1 MWSLYP
7 NKLKACAAISDIAA
21 RNKGRAVSSKVIGG
35 LIDVLK
41 LHGKTDSGASKVAL
55 ESCCHAI
62 EALCKAEAANI
73 TKFNEFNAL
82 HVIEYDVTVADD
94 LSGDKLSR
102 RRRLCVRIL
111 VGIDVLEKRGRSEE
125 LVALLQQYKDHA
137 LVIAEVRNGLVC
149 VCVRYACVCTICT
162 CVRRTYLC
170 LRVVCTCC
178 CCVCISVFRIYHVDT
193 ECGDTTS
200 DRTSTC

>member
-149 VCVRYACVCTICT
+149 ACVCTVCVCVL
-162 CVRRTYLC
+162 CVRVYA
-170 LRVVCTCC
+170 VH
-178 CCVCISVFRIYHVDT
+178 ISVYVLCAPVAAVFAYQYFVYIT
-193 ECGDTTS
+193 
-200 DRTSTC
+200 